1 MLDAQFSNRTTMHLH
16 RGFCLPILQEA
27 CMLETYL
34 TVKNIVLLLS
44 AALMVPY
51 LMFFVIVLFQA
62 VAQRYEA
69 WKMLKDLEHKKPPR
83 E

>member
-1 MLDAQFSNRTTMHLH
+1 
-16 RGFCLPILQEA
+16 
-27 CMLETYL
+27 MLETYL
-34 TVKNIVLLLS
+34 TVKTIVLLLS

-69 WKMLKDLEHKKPPR
+69 WKMLKDLGHKKPPR